1 LRPQAA
7 YLREPKAAA
16 SRNTAQLITPGITPK
31 FRVTRRPV
39 RHSAPSGAG
48 PGALRRFLHSRH
60 QFDHGHDVFD
70 GSLHFC
76 NELIGLREID
86 ARNRRV
92 TQYLTYLFVMFVSGL
107 NLSGSASSYAMHIGI
122 EVSDQMFER
131 RQALAASIPVLSFAF
146 LHDPGP
152 LAQLDQLVGVHPSGL
167 PEQFLN
173 SGSVSRS
180 EPLILIAFQR

>member
-1 LRPQAA
+1 MRASCDAA
-7 YLREPKAAA
+7 VRDHRRHICA
-16 SRNTAQLITPGITPK
+16 SRKRQHHAIPQSITPGITPK

-86 ARNRRV
+86 AKNRRV

-107 NLSGSASSYAMHIGI
+107 NLSGSASSYAMHIVI
-122 EVSDQMFER
+122 EVSDQIFER
-131 RQALAASIPVLSFAF
+131 RQARLKL
-146 LHDPGP
+146 
-152 LAQLDQLVGVHPSGL
+152 
-167 PEQFLN
+167 QFLFCHLLFSTILAPWRSSISS
-173 SGSVSRS
+173 SGYIRADCRS
-180 EPLILIAFQR
+180 NF